1 MKSVRVTIT
10 SIILGLLSL
19 MVATVATGNDSTG
32 PTPII
37 ESTTTQIMAI
47 VGEAPEYFD
56 ADPDRF
62 YSEIGAVLDE
72 TIDWRGF
79 AKGVMGDY
87 ASNAR
92 YRSLDDEGRTAL
104 RDQLHSFTDIMKSG
118 LIRTYA
124 KGLLAFSGSKFE
136 IVDDKEA
143 IDPDARSTSITQL
156 VYGSG
161 DRTYTVRYQMGR
173 SRDGSWRLRNLIV
186 ADINLGQIYRNQ
198 FAAAAKSADGNV
210 AKVVA
215 EWDISANLPEDLNS
229 E

>member
-1 MKSVRVTIT
+1 MKSVKVMIT
-10 SIILGLLSL
+10 SIVVGLLSSIT
-19 MVATVATGNDSTG
+19 ATVAIGNDSAG

-37 ESTTTQIMAI
+37 ESTTSQIMAI

-56 ADPDRF
+56 TDPDRF
-62 YSEIGAVLDE
+62 YNEIGAVLDE

-92 YRSLDDEGRTAL
+92 YRSLDDSGRKAL
-104 RDQLHSFTDIMKSG
+104 REQLESFTDIMKSG

-136 IVDDKEA
+136 IVDDEA
-143 IDPDARSTSITQL
+143 IDPEARSASITQL

-186 ADINLGQIYRNQ
+186 AEINLGQIYQNQ
-198 FAAAAKSADGNV
+198 FAAAAKSADGDV

-215 EWDISANLPEDLNS
+215 EWDISANLPEDLDS

>member
-1 MKSVRVTIT
+1 MKSVKVRIIGTIF
-10 SIILGLLSL
+10 GLLSL
-19 MVATVATGNDSTG
+19 MVATVATGDAATG

-37 ESTTTQIMAI
+37 ESTTTQIMAAG
-47 VGEAPEYFD
+47 VEAPEYFD
-56 ADPDRF
+56 TDPDRF
-62 YSEIGAVLDE
+62 YNEIGAVLDQ

-104 RDQLHSFTDIMKSG
+104 RDQLQSFTDIMKSG

-136 IVDDKEA
+136 IVDDEA
-143 IDPDARSTSITQL
+143 IDPNARSASITQR
-156 VYGSG
+156 VYGAG
-161 DRTYTVRYQMGR
+161 DRTYIVRYQMGR
-173 SRDGSWRLRNLIV
+173 SRDGSWRLRNIIV

-198 FAAAAKSADGNV
+198 FAAAAKSADGDV
-210 AKVVA
+210 ARVVA
-215 EWDISANLPEDLNS
+215 EWDISANLPEDLDS

>member
-1 MKSVRVTIT
+1 MKSVKVMIT
-10 SIILGLLSL
+10 SALFGLLSL
-19 MVATVATGNDSTG
+19 AVTSITTANEATG

-37 ESTTTQIMAI
+37 ESTTSQIMTI
-47 VGEAPEYFD
+47 VGEAPDYFD
-56 ADPDRF
+56 TDPDRF
-62 YSEIGAVLDE
+62 YSEIGSVLDK

-79 AKGVMGDY
+79 AKGVMGEY

-92 YRSLDDEGRTAL
+92 YRSLDDGGRKAL
-104 RDQLHSFTDIMKSG
+104 IEQLDSFTDIMKSG

-136 IVDDKEA
+136 IVDDEA
-143 IDPDARSTSITQL
+143 VDPNARSASITQL

-186 ADINLGQIYRNQ
+186 ADINLGQIYQNQ
-198 FAAAAKSADGNV
+198 FAAAAKSANGDVG
-210 AKVVA
+210 KVVA
-215 EWDISANLPEDLNS
+215 EWDISANLPEDLAS

>member
-1 MKSVRVTIT
+1 MKSVKVMIT
-10 SIILGLLSL
+10 SALFGLLSL
-19 MVATVATGNDSTG
+19 AVTSITTANEATG

-37 ESTTTQIMAI
+37 ESTTSQIMTI
-47 VGEAPEYFD
+47 VGEAPDYFD
-56 ADPDRF
+56 TDPDRF
-62 YSEIGAVLDE
+62 YSEIGSVLDQ

-79 AKGVMGDY
+79 AKGVMGEY

-92 YRSLDDEGRTAL
+92 YRSLDDGGRRAL
-104 RDQLHSFTDIMKSG
+104 IEQLDSFTDIMKSG

-136 IVDDKEA
+136 IVDDEA
-143 IDPDARSTSITQL
+143 VDPNARSASITQL

-186 ADINLGQIYRNQ
+186 ADINLGQIYQNQ
-198 FAAAAKSADGNV
+198 FAAAAKSANGDVG
-210 AKVVA
+210 KVVA
-215 EWDISANLPEDLNS
+215 EWDISANLPEDLDS

>member
-1 MKSVRVTIT
+1 MKSVKVMIT
-10 SIILGLLSL
+10 SALFGLLSL
-19 MVATVATGNDSTG
+19 AVTSITTANEATG

-37 ESTTTQIMAI
+37 ESSTSQIMNI
-47 VGEAPEYFD
+47 VGEAPDYFD
-56 ADPDRF
+56 TDPGRF
-62 YSEIGAVLDE
+62 YSEIGSVLDK

-79 AKGVMGDY
+79 AKGVMGEY

-92 YRSLDDEGRTAL
+92 YRSLDDGGRKAL
-104 RDQLHSFTDIMKSG
+104 IEQLDSFTDIMKSG

-136 IVDDKEA
+136 IVDDEA
-143 IDPDARSTSITQL
+143 VDPNARSASITQL

-186 ADINLGQIYRNQ
+186 ADINLGQIYQNQ
-198 FAAAAKSADGNV
+198 FAAAAKSANGDVG
-210 AKVVA
+210 KVVA
-215 EWDISANLPEDLNS
+215 EWDISANLPEDLDS

>member
-1 MKSVRVTIT
+1 MKSVKVMIT
-10 SIILGLLSL
+10 SALFGLLSL
-19 MVATVATGNDSTG
+19 AVTSITTANEATG

-37 ESTTTQIMAI
+37 ESTTSQIMTI
-47 VGEAPEYFD
+47 VGEAPDYFD
-56 ADPDRF
+56 TDPDRF
-62 YSEIGAVLDE
+62 YSEIGSVLDK

-79 AKGVMGDY
+79 AKGVMGEY

-92 YRSLDDEGRTAL
+92 YRSLDDAGRKAL
-104 RDQLHSFTDIMKSG
+104 IEQLDSFTDIMKSG

-136 IVDDKEA
+136 IVDDEA
-143 IDPDARSTSITQL
+143 VDPNARSASITQL

-186 ADINLGQIYRNQ
+186 ADINLGQIYQNQ
-198 FAAAAKSADGNV
+198 FAAAAKSANGDVG
-210 AKVVA
+210 KVVA
-215 EWDISANLPEDLNS
+215 EWDISANLPEDLDS

>member
-1 MKSVRVTIT
+1 MKSVRVTIIST
-10 SIILGLLSL
+10 IFGLLNL
-19 MVATVATGNDSTG
+19 IAVTVATGNDSIG

-37 ESTTTQIMAI
+37 ESTTTQIMTI
-47 VGEAPEYFD
+47 VGEAPKYFD

-62 YSEIGAVLDE
+62 YSEIGAVLDA

-92 YRSLDDEGRTAL
+92 YRTLDDEGRTAL
-104 RDQLHSFTDIMKSG
+104 RDQLQSFTDIMKLG

-136 IVDDKEA
+136 IVDKEA
-143 IDPDARSTSITQL
+143 IDPDARSASITQL

-161 DRTYTVRYQMGR
+161 GRTYTVRYQMGR
-173 SRDGSWRLRNLIV
+173 SRDGRWRLRNLIV

-198 FAAAAKSADGNV
+198 FAAAAKSADGDV

>member
-1 MKSVRVTIT
+1 MKSVKVMIT
-10 SIILGLLSL
+10 SALFGLLSL
-19 MVATVATGNDSTG
+19 AVTSITTANEATG

-37 ESTTTQIMAI
+37 ESTTFQIMTI
-47 VGEAPEYFD
+47 VGEAPDYFD
-56 ADPDRF
+56 TDPDRF
-62 YSEIGAVLDE
+62 YSEIGSVLDK

-79 AKGVMGDY
+79 AKGVMGEY

-92 YRSLDDEGRTAL
+92 YRSLDDGGRKAL
-104 RDQLHSFTDIMKSG
+104 IEQLDSFTDIMKSG

-136 IVDDKEA
+136 IVDDEA
-143 IDPDARSTSITQL
+143 VDPNARSASITQL

-186 ADINLGQIYRNQ
+186 ADINLGQIYQNQ
-198 FAAAAKSADGNV
+198 FAAAAKSANGDVG
-210 AKVVA
+210 KVVA
-215 EWDISANLPEDLNS
+215 EWDISANLPEDLDS

>member
-1 MKSVRVTIT
+1 MKSVKVMIT
-10 SIILGLLSL
+10 SALFGLLSL
-19 MVATVATGNDSTG
+19 AVTSITTANEATG

-37 ESTTTQIMAI
+37 ESTTSQIMTI
-47 VGEAPEYFD
+47 VGEAPDYFD
-56 ADPDRF
+56 TDPDRF
-62 YSEIGAVLDE
+62 YSEIGSVLDK

-79 AKGVMGDY
+79 AKGVMGEY

-92 YRSLDDEGRTAL
+92 YRSLDDGGRRAL
-104 RDQLHSFTDIMKSG
+104 IEQLDSFTDIMKSG

-136 IVDDKEA
+136 IVDDEA
-143 IDPDARSTSITQL
+143 VDPNARSASITQL

-186 ADINLGQIYRNQ
+186 ADINLGQIYQNQ
-198 FAAAAKSADGNV
+198 FAAAAKSANGDVG
-210 AKVVA
+210 KVVA
-215 EWDISANLPEDLNS
+215 EWDISANLPEDLDS

>member
-1 MKSVRVTIT
+1 MKVSAFFSKGFVALVLTM
-10 SIILGLLSL
+10 LSL
-19 MVATVATGNDSTG
+19 PSGAQVNDTA
-32 PTPII
+32 PKPII
-37 ESTTTQIMAI
+37 EYTTTQIMTI
-47 VGEAPEYFD
+47 IEGAPEYFD
-56 ADPDRF
+56 EDPDRF
-62 YSEIGAVLDE
+62 YGEIGAVLDS

-79 AKGVMGDY
+79 AKGVMGEY

-92 YRSLDDEGRTAL
+92 YQSLDADGKKAL
-104 RDQLHSFTDIMKSG
+104 RVQLESFTDIIKSG

-136 IVDDKEA
+136 IVDDEA
-143 IDPDARSTSITQL
+143 IDSDARSASITQL

-186 ADINLGQIYRNQ
+186 ADINLGQIYQNQ
-198 FAAAAKSADGNV
+198 FAAAAKSADGDV

-215 EWDISANLPEDLNS
+215 EWDISANLPEDLES

>member
-1 MKSVRVTIT
+1 MKSVKVMIT
-10 SIILGLLSL
+10 SIIFGLLSL

-56 ADPDRF
+56 TDPDRF
-62 YSEIGAVLDE
+62 YNEIGEVLDG

-87 ASNAR
+87 ASNSR

-104 RDQLHSFTDIMKSG
+104 RDQLQLFTDIIKLG

-124 KGLLAFSGSKFE
+124 KGLLAFSGSEFE
-136 IVDDKEA
+136 IVDDEA
-143 IDPDARSTSITQL
+143 IDPDARSASIPQL

-161 DRTYTVRYQMGR
+161 DRTFTVRYQMGR

-198 FAAAAKSADGNV
+198 FAAAVKSADGDV
-210 AKVVA
+210 AQVVA
-215 EWDISANLPEDLNS
+215 EWDISANLPEDLDS

>member
-1 MKSVRVTIT
+1 MKFVRVTIEST
-10 SIILGLLSL
+10 VFGLLSL
-19 MVATVATGNDSTG
+19 MATMVVTGSDLVG

-37 ESTTTQIMAI
+37 ESTTSRIMAI
-47 VGEAPEYFD
+47 VDEAPEYFD
-56 ADPDRF
+56 TNSDRF
-62 YSEIGAVLDE
+62 YNEIGAVLDE

-79 AKGVMGDY
+79 AKGVMGEY

-92 YRSLDDEGRTAL
+92 YRSLDDEGRKAL
-104 RDQLHSFTDIMKSG
+104 REQLQSFTDIMKTG

-136 IVDDKEA
+136 IIDEEA
-143 IDPDARSTSITQL
+143 INPNARSASITQL

-161 DRTYTVRYQMGR
+161 NRTYTVRYQLGR
-173 SRDGSWRLRNLIV
+173 SRDGRWRLRNLIV
-186 ADINLGQIYRNQ
+186 ADVNLGQIYQNQ
-198 FAAAAKSADGNV
+198 FAAAAKSADGDV

-215 EWDISANLPEDLNS
+215 EWDISANLPEDLDS

>member
-1 MKSVRVTIT
+1 MKFVKVTIKST
-10 SIILGLLSL
+10 VLGLLSL
-19 MVATVATGNDSTG
+19 MATMVVTGSDLVG

-37 ESTTTQIMAI
+37 ESTTSRIMAI
-47 VGEAPEYFD
+47 VDEAPEYFD
-56 ADPDRF
+56 TNSDRF
-62 YSEIGAVLDE
+62 YNEIGAVLDE

-79 AKGVMGDY
+79 AKGVMGEY

-92 YRSLDDEGRTAL
+92 YRSLDDEGRKAL
-104 RDQLHSFTDIMKSG
+104 REQLQSFTDIMKTG

-136 IVDDKEA
+136 IIDEEA
-143 IDPDARSTSITQL
+143 INPNARSASITQL

-161 DRTYTVRYQMGR
+161 NRTYTVRYQMGR
-173 SRDGSWRLRNLIV
+173 SRDGRWRLRNLIV
-186 ADINLGQIYRNQ
+186 ADVNLGQIYQNQ
-198 FAAAAKSADGNV
+198 FAAAAKSADGDV

-215 EWDISANLPEDLNS
+215 EWDISANLPEDLDS

>member
-1 MKSVRVTIT
+1 MKSVKVMIT
-10 SIILGLLSL
+10 SALFGLLSL
-19 MVATVATGNDSTG
+19 AVTSITTANEATG

-37 ESTTTQIMAI
+37 ESTTSQIMTI
-47 VGEAPEYFD
+47 VGEAPDYFD
-56 ADPDRF
+56 TDPDRF
-62 YSEIGAVLDE
+62 YSEIGSVLDK

-79 AKGVMGDY
+79 AKGVMGEY

-92 YRSLDDEGRTAL
+92 YRSLDDGCRKAL
-104 RDQLHSFTDIMKSG
+104 IEQLDSFTDIMKSG

-136 IVDDKEA
+136 IVDDEA
-143 IDPDARSTSITQL
+143 VDPNARSASITQL

-186 ADINLGQIYRNQ
+186 ADINLGQIYQNQ
-198 FAAAAKSADGNV
+198 FAAAAKSANGDVG
-210 AKVVA
+210 KVVA
-215 EWDISANLPEDLNS
+215 EWDISANLPEDLDS

>member
-1 MKSVRVTIT
+1 MKFVRVTIEST
-10 SIILGLLSL
+10 VFGLLSL
-19 MVATVATGNDSTG
+19 MATMVVTGSDLVG

-37 ESTTTQIMAI
+37 ESTTSRIMAI
-47 VGEAPEYFD
+47 VDEAPEYFD
-56 ADPDRF
+56 TNSDRF
-62 YSEIGAVLDE
+62 YNEIGAVLDE

-79 AKGVMGDY
+79 AKGVMGEY

-92 YRSLDDEGRTAL
+92 YRSLDDEGRKAL
-104 RDQLHSFTDIMKSG
+104 REQLQSFTDIMKTG

-136 IVDDKEA
+136 IVDEES
-143 IDPDARSTSITQL
+143 INPNARSASITQL

-161 DRTYTVRYQMGR
+161 NRTYTVRYQMGR
-173 SRDGSWRLRNLIV
+173 SRDGRWRLRNLIV
-186 ADINLGQIYRNQ
+186 ADVNLGQIYQNQ
-198 FAAAAKSADGNV
+198 FAAAAKSADGDV

-215 EWDISANLPEDLNS
+215 EWDISANLPEDLDS

>member
-1 MKSVRVTIT
+1 MKSVKVMIT
-10 SIILGLLSL
+10 SALFGLLSL
-19 MVATVATGNDSTG
+19 AVTSITTANEATG

-37 ESTTTQIMAI
+37 ESTTSQIMTI
-47 VGEAPEYFD
+47 VGEAPDYFD
-56 ADPDRF
+56 TDPDRF
-62 YSEIGAVLDE
+62 YSEIGSVLDK

-79 AKGVMGDY
+79 AKGVMGEY

-92 YRSLDDEGRTAL
+92 YRSLDDGGRKAL
-104 RDQLHSFTDIMKSG
+104 IEQLDSFTDIMKSG

-136 IVDDKEA
+136 IVDDEA
-143 IDPDARSTSITQL
+143 VDPNARSASITQL

-186 ADINLGQIYRNQ
+186 ADINLGQIYQNQ
-198 FAAAAKSADGNV
+198 FADAAKSANGDVG
-210 AKVVA
+210 KVVA
-215 EWDISANLPEDLNS
+215 EWDISANLPEDLDS

>member
-1 MKSVRVTIT
+1 MKSVKVMIT
-10 SIILGLLSL
+10 SAVFGLLSL
-19 MVATVATGNDSTG
+19 AVTSITTANEATG

-37 ESTTTQIMAI
+37 ESTTSQIMTI
-47 VGEAPEYFD
+47 VGEAPDYFD
-56 ADPDRF
+56 TDPDRF
-62 YSEIGAVLDE
+62 YSEIGSVLDK

-79 AKGVMGDY
+79 AKGVMGEY

-92 YRSLDDEGRTAL
+92 YRSLDDGGRKAL
-104 RDQLHSFTDIMKSG
+104 IEQLDSFTDIMKSG

-136 IVDDKEA
+136 IVDDEA
-143 IDPDARSTSITQL
+143 VDPNARSASITQL

-186 ADINLGQIYRNQ
+186 ADINLGQIYQNQ
-198 FAAAAKSADGNV
+198 FAAAAKSANGDVG
-210 AKVVA
+210 KVVA
-215 EWDISANLPEDLNS
+215 EWDISANLPEDLDS

>member
-1 MKSVRVTIT
+1 MKSVRVMIT
-10 SIILGLLSL
+10 SIIFGLLSL
-19 MVATVATGNDSTG
+19 MVAAVATGNDSTG
-32 PTPII
+32 PRPII
-37 ESTTTQIMAI
+37 EFTTTQIMAI

-56 ADPDRF
+56 TDPDRF
-62 YSEIGAVLDE
+62 YNEIGAVLDE

-92 YRSLDDEGRTAL
+92 YRSLDDAGRKAL
-104 RDQLHSFTDIMKSG
+104 REQLQSFTDIMKSG

-136 IVDDKEA
+136 IVDDEA
-143 IDPDARSTSITQL
+143 IDSDARSASITQL

-186 ADINLGQIYRNQ
+186 ADINLGQIYQNQ
-198 FAAAAKSADGNV
+198 FAAAAKSADGDV

-215 EWDISANLPEDLNS
+215 EWDISANLPEDLDS

>member
-1 MKSVRVTIT
+1 MKSVKVMIT
-10 SIILGLLSL
+10 SALFGLLSL
-19 MVATVATGNDSTG
+19 AVTSITTANEATG
-32 PTPII
+32 PTHII
-37 ESTTTQIMAI
+37 ESTTSQIMTI
-47 VGEAPEYFD
+47 VGEAPDYFD
-56 ADPDRF
+56 TDPDRF
-62 YSEIGAVLDE
+62 YSEIGSVLDK

-79 AKGVMGDY
+79 AKGVMGEY

-92 YRSLDDEGRTAL
+92 YRSLDDGGRKAL
-104 RDQLHSFTDIMKSG
+104 IEQLDSFTDIMKSG

-136 IVDDKEA
+136 IVDDEA
-143 IDPDARSTSITQL
+143 VDPNARSASITQL

-186 ADINLGQIYRNQ
+186 ADINLGQIYQNQ
-198 FAAAAKSADGNV
+198 FAAAAKSANGDVG
-210 AKVVA
+210 KVVA
-215 EWDISANLPEDLNS
+215 EWDISANLPEDLDS

>member
-1 MKSVRVTIT
+1 MKSVKVRIT
-10 SIILGLLSL
+10 STVLGRLSL
-19 MVATVATGNDSTG
+19 MAASVAIGNDSTG

-37 ESTTTQIMAI
+37 ESTTSQVMAI

-56 ADPDRF
+56 TDPDRF
-62 YSEIGAVLDE
+62 YDEIGAVLDQ

-79 AKGVMGDY
+79 AKGVMGEY

-92 YRSLDDEGRTAL
+92 YRSLDDDGRKAL
-104 RDQLHSFTDIMKSG
+104 REQLESVTTIMKSG

-136 IVDDKEA
+136 IVDDEV
-143 IDPDARSTSITQL
+143 IDPDARSASITQL
-156 VYGSG
+156 VYGLG
-161 DRTYTVRYQMGR
+161 DRTYTVRYQMGK

-186 ADINLGQIYRNQ
+186 ADINLGQIYQNQ
-198 FAAAAKSADGNV
+198 FAAAAKSSGGDV

-215 EWDISANLPEDLNS
+215 EWDISANLPEDLDS

>member
-1 MKSVRVTIT
+1 MKSVKVMIT
-10 SIILGLLSL
+10 SALFGLLSL
-19 MVATVATGNDSTG
+19 AVTSIATANEATG

-37 ESTTTQIMAI
+37 ESTTSQIMTI
-47 VGEAPEYFD
+47 VGEAPDYFD
-56 ADPDRF
+56 TDPDRF
-62 YSEIGAVLDE
+62 YSEIGSVLYK

-79 AKGVMGDY
+79 AKGVMGEY

-92 YRSLDDEGRTAL
+92 YRSLDDGGRQAL
-104 RDQLHSFTDIMKSG
+104 IEQLDSFTDIRKSG

-136 IVDDKEA
+136 IVDDEA
-143 IDPDARSTSITQL
+143 VDPNARSASITQL

-186 ADINLGQIYRNQ
+186 ADINLGQIYQNQ
-198 FAAAAKSADGNV
+198 FAAAAKSANGDVG
-210 AKVVA
+210 KVVA
-215 EWDISANLPEDLNS
+215 EWDISANLPEDLDS

>member
-1 MKSVRVTIT
+1 MKSVKVMIT
-10 SIILGLLSL
+10 SIIFGLLSL

-56 ADPDRF
+56 TDPDRF
-62 YSEIGAVLDE
+62 YNEIGEVLDG

-87 ASNAR
+87 ASNSR

-104 RDQLHSFTDIMKSG
+104 RDQLQLFTDIIKLG

-124 KGLLAFSGSKFE
+124 KGLLAFSGSEFE
-136 IVDDKEA
+136 IVDDEA
-143 IDPDARSTSITQL
+143 IDPDARSASITQL

-161 DRTYTVRYQMGR
+161 DRTFTVRYQMGR

-198 FAAAAKSADGNV
+198 FAAAVKSADGDV
-210 AKVVA
+210 AQVVA
-215 EWDISANLPEDLNS
+215 EWDISANLPEDLDS

>member
-1 MKSVRVTIT
+1 MKSVKIIIR
-10 SIILGLLSL
+10 SIVLGLSSFIA
-19 MVATVATGNDSTG
+19 ATVAIGNDLSG

-37 ESTTTQIMAI
+37 ESTTSQIMAI
-47 VGEAPEYFD
+47 VGEAPDYFD
-56 ADPDRF
+56 TDPDRF
-62 YSEIGAVLDE
+62 YNEIAAVLDK

-92 YRSLDDEGRTAL
+92 YRSLDDVGREAL
-104 RDQLHSFTDIMKSG
+104 REQLQLFTDVIKSG

-136 IVDDKEA
+136 IIDDEA
-143 IDPDARSTSITQL
+143 IDPNARSASITQL

-161 DRTYTVRYQMGR
+161 ERTYTVRYQMGR
-173 SRDGSWRLRNLIV
+173 SRDGGWRLRNLIV
-186 ADINLGQIYRNQ
+186 ADINLGQIYQNQ
-198 FAAAAKSADGNV
+198 FAAAAKSADGDV

-215 EWDISANLPEDLNS
+215 EWNISANLPEDLDS

>member
-1 MKSVRVTIT
+1 MKSVKVMIT
-10 SIILGLLSL
+10 SALYGLLSL
-19 MVATVATGNDSTG
+19 AVTSIATANEATG

-37 ESTTTQIMAI
+37 ESTTSQIMTI
-47 VGEAPEYFD
+47 VGEAPDYFD
-56 ADPDRF
+56 TDPDRF
-62 YSEIGAVLDE
+62 YSEIGSVLDK

-79 AKGVMGDY
+79 AKGVMGEY

-92 YRSLDDEGRTAL
+92 YRSLDDGGRKAL
-104 RDQLHSFTDIMKSG
+104 IEQLDSFTDIMKSG

-136 IVDDKEA
+136 IVDDEA
-143 IDPDARSTSITQL
+143 VDPNARSASITQL

-186 ADINLGQIYRNQ
+186 ADINLGQIYQNQ
-198 FAAAAKSADGNV
+198 FAAAAKSANGDVG
-210 AKVVA
+210 KVVA
-215 EWDISANLPEDLNS
+215 EWDISANLPEDLDS

>member
-1 MKSVRVTIT
+1 MIT
-10 SIILGLLSL
+10 NALLGLFALA
-19 MVATVATGNDSTG
+19 VTTVAAADDSTG

-37 ESTTTQIMAI
+37 ESTTSQIMTI

-56 ADPDRF
+56 TDPDRF
-62 YSEIGAVLDE
+62 YDEIGAVLDQ

-79 AKGVMGDY
+79 AKGVMGEY

-92 YRSLDDEGRTAL
+92 YRSLDDDGRKAL
-104 RDQLHSFTDIMKSG
+104 REQLESFTTIMKSG

-136 IVDDKEA
+136 IVDDEV
-143 IDPDARSTSITQL
+143 IDLDARSASITQL

-186 ADINLGQIYRNQ
+186 ADINLGQIYQNQ
-198 FAAAAKSADGNV
+198 FAAAAKSADGDV
-210 AKVVA
+210 TKVVA
-215 EWDISANLPEDLNS
+215 EWDISANLPEDLES

>member
-1 MKSVRVTIT
+1 MKSVKVMIT
-10 SIILGLLSL
+10 SALFGLLSL
-19 MVATVATGNDSTG
+19 AVTSITTANEATG

-37 ESTTTQIMAI
+37 ESTTSQIMTI
-47 VGEAPEYFD
+47 VGEAPDYFD
-56 ADPDRF
+56 TDPDRF
-62 YSEIGAVLDE
+62 YSEIGSVLDK

-79 AKGVMGDY
+79 AKGVMGEY

-92 YRSLDDEGRTAL
+92 YRSLDDGGRKAL
-104 RDQLHSFTDIMKSG
+104 IEQLNSFTDIMKSG

-136 IVDDKEA
+136 IVDDEA
-143 IDPDARSTSITQL
+143 VDPNARSASITQL

-186 ADINLGQIYRNQ
+186 ADINLGQIYQNQ
-198 FAAAAKSADGNV
+198 FAAAAKSANGDVG
-210 AKVVA
+210 KVVA
-215 EWDISANLPEDLNS
+215 EWDISANLPEDLDS

>member
-1 MKSVRVTIT
+1 MKSVKVMIT
-10 SIILGLLSL
+10 SALFGLLSL
-19 MVATVATGNDSTG
+19 AVTSITTANEATG

-37 ESTTTQIMAI
+37 ESTTSQIMTI
-47 VGEAPEYFD
+47 VGEAPDYFD
-56 ADPDRF
+56 TDPDRF
-62 YSEIGAVLDE
+62 YSEIGSVLDQ

-79 AKGVMGDY
+79 AKGVMGEY

-92 YRSLDDEGRTAL
+92 YRSLDDGGRKAL
-104 RDQLHSFTDIMKSG
+104 IEQLDSFTDIMKSG

-136 IVDDKEA
+136 IVDDEA
-143 IDPDARSTSITQL
+143 VDPNARSASITQL

-186 ADINLGQIYRNQ
+186 ADINLGQIYQNQ
-198 FAAAAKSADGNV
+198 FAAAAKSANGDVG
-210 AKVVA
+210 KVVA
-215 EWDISANLPEDLNS
+215 EWDISANLPEDLDS

>member
-1 MKSVRVTIT
+1 MKSVKVMIT
-10 SIILGLLSL
+10 SALFGLLSL
-19 MVATVATGNDSTG
+19 AVTSITTANEATG

-37 ESTTTQIMAI
+37 ESTTSQIMTI
-47 VGEAPEYFD
+47 VGEAPDYFD
-56 ADPDRF
+56 TDPDRF
-62 YSEIGAVLDE
+62 YSEIGSVLDK

-79 AKGVMGDY
+79 AKGVMGEY
-87 ASNAR
+87 VSNAR
-92 YRSLDDEGRTAL
+92 YRSLDDGGRKAL
-104 RDQLHSFTDIMKSG
+104 IEQLDSFTDIMKSG

-136 IVDDKEA
+136 IVDDEA
-143 IDPDARSTSITQL
+143 VDPNARSASITQL

-186 ADINLGQIYRNQ
+186 ADINLGQIYQNQ
-198 FAAAAKSADGNV
+198 FAAAAKSANGDVG
-210 AKVVA
+210 KVVA
-215 EWDISANLPEDLNS
+215 EWDISANLPEDLDS

>member
-1 MKSVRVTIT
+1 MKSVKVMIT
-10 SIILGLLSL
+10 SALFGLLSL
-19 MVATVATGNDSTG
+19 AVTSITTANEATG

-37 ESTTTQIMAI
+37 ESTTSQIMTI
-47 VGEAPEYFD
+47 VGEAPDYFD
-56 ADPDRF
+56 TDPDRF
-62 YSEIGAVLDE
+62 YSEIGSVLDK

-79 AKGVMGDY
+79 AKGVMGEY

-92 YRSLDDEGRTAL
+92 YRSLDDGGRKAL
-104 RDQLHSFTDIMKSG
+104 IEQLDSFTDIMKSG

-136 IVDDKEA
+136 IVDDEA
-143 IDPDARSTSITQL
+143 VDPNARSASITQL

-186 ADINLGQIYRNQ
+186 ADLNLGQIYQNQ
-198 FAAAAKSADGNV
+198 FAAAAKSANGDVG
-210 AKVVA
+210 KVVA
-215 EWDISANLPEDLNS
+215 EWDISANLPEDLDS

>member
-1 MKSVRVTIT
+1 MKSVKVMIKSTFFC
-10 SIILGLLSL
+10 LLS
-19 MVATVATGNDSTG
+19 MIAASVATGNDSTD
-32 PTPII
+32 PTLII
-37 ESTTTQIMAI
+37 QSTTSQIMAI
-47 VGEAPEYFD
+47 VREAPEYFD

-79 AKGVMGDY
+79 ARGVMGDY
-87 ASNAR
+87 ASSAR
-92 YRSLDDEGRTAL
+92 YRSLDSEGREVL
-104 RDQLHSFTDIMKSG
+104 KYQLQSFTEIMKSG
-118 LIRTYA
+118 LIRTYG

-136 IVDDKEA
+136 IVDDEA
-143 IDPDARSTSITQL
+143 IDPDARSASVTQR

-186 ADINLGQIYRNQ
+186 ADINLGQIYQNQ
-198 FAAAAKSADGNV
+198 FAAAAKSAKGDV

-215 EWDISANLPEDLNS
+215 EWDISANLPEDLDG

>member
-1 MKSVRVTIT
+1 MKSVKVMIT
-10 SIILGLLSL
+10 SALFGLLSL
-19 MVATVATGNDSTG
+19 AVTSIATANEATG

-37 ESTTTQIMAI
+37 ESTTSQIMTI
-47 VGEAPEYFD
+47 VGEAPDYFD
-56 ADPDRF
+56 TDPDRF
-62 YSEIGAVLDE
+62 YSEIGSVLDK

-79 AKGVMGDY
+79 AKGVMGEY

-92 YRSLDDEGRTAL
+92 YRSLDDAGRKAL
-104 RDQLHSFTDIMKSG
+104 IEQLDSFTDIMKSG

-136 IVDDKEA
+136 IVDDEA
-143 IDPDARSTSITQL
+143 VDPNARSASITQL

-186 ADINLGQIYRNQ
+186 ADINLGQIYQNQ
-198 FAAAAKSADGNV
+198 FAAAAKSANGDVG
-210 AKVVA
+210 KVVA
-215 EWDISANLPEDLNS
+215 EWDISANLPEDLDS

>member
-1 MKSVRVTIT
+1 MNFFRLMIT
-10 SIILGLLSL
+10 NALLGLFSL
-19 MVATVATGNDSTG
+19 AVTTVAAADDSTG

-37 ESTTTQIMAI
+37 ESTTSQIMTI

-56 ADPDRF
+56 TDPDRF
-62 YSEIGAVLDE
+62 YDEIGAVLDQ

-79 AKGVMGDY
+79 AKGVMGEY

-92 YRSLDDEGRTAL
+92 YRSLDDDGRKAL
-104 RDQLHSFTDIMKSG
+104 REQLESFTTIMKSG

-136 IVDDKEA
+136 IVDDEV
-143 IDPDARSTSITQL
+143 IDPDARSASITQL

-173 SRDGSWRLRNLIV
+173 SREGSWRLRNLIV
-186 ADINLGQIYRNQ
+186 ADINLGQIYQNQ
-198 FAAAAKSADGNV
+198 FAVAAKSSGGDV

-215 EWDISANLPEDLNS
+215 EWDISANLPEDLDS

>member
-1 MKSVRVTIT
+1 MKFVRVTIEST
-10 SIILGLLSL
+10 VFGLLSL
-19 MVATVATGNDSTG
+19 MATMVVTGSDLVG

-37 ESTTTQIMAI
+37 ESTTSRIMAI
-47 VGEAPEYFD
+47 VDEAPEYFD
-56 ADPDRF
+56 TNSDRF
-62 YSEIGAVLDE
+62 YNEIGAVLDE

-79 AKGVMGDY
+79 AKGVMGEY

-92 YRSLDDEGRTAL
+92 YRSLDDEGRKAL
-104 RDQLHSFTDIMKSG
+104 REQLQSFTDIMKTG

-136 IVDDKEA
+136 IVDEES
-143 IDPDARSTSITQL
+143 INPNARSASITQL

-161 DRTYTVRYQMGR
+161 NRTYTVRYQLGR
-173 SRDGSWRLRNLIV
+173 SRDGRWRLRNLIV
-186 ADINLGQIYRNQ
+186 ADVNLGQIYQNQ
-198 FAAAAKSADGNV
+198 FAAAAKSADGDV

-215 EWDISANLPEDLNS
+215 EWDISANLPEDLDS